1 MSNSEC
7 FKIDMGCECYPPAP
21 DKPLPFLFPL
31 YGASKPATIYAGFF
45 YTHPSNPGKVGVGN
59 GISIP
64 NYSNYTFGLNFGQ
77 TLPIVIDPPSGF
89 PGPGLVQA
97 TATMTINSVGDVTVT
112 MTNNGA
118 GYNIGAT
125 IMTGVNHTYSNRFQI
140 INVKYSAATDLGQP
154 VGLLALPLPFRP
166 NLTLASA
173 KVIPQL
179 CGYIENII
187 SGGAIT
193 ANCKWYKNGVQIGNT
208 LSKVIT
214 VEGRHKIVHYCPA
227 TTFLSTDKL
236 SYQITSTSTD
246 LVNFTGDIIYYI
258 QYI

>member
-1 MSNSEC
+1 
-7 FKIDMGCECYPPAP
+7 MGCECYPSPP

-31 YGASKPATIYAGFF
+31 YGPSHTAVTYGGFF

-77 TLPIVIDPPSGF
+77 TLPIVIDPPAGF
-89 PGPGLVQA
+89 PGAGLVQA

-125 IMTGVNHTYSNRFQI
+125 TMMSVGQTLSNYFQI
-140 INVKYSAATDLGQP
+140 INVKASAATDLGQP
-154 VGLLALPLPFRP
+154 VGLLALPLPLRP
-166 NLTLASA
+166 NLALASA

-179 CGYIENII
+179 CGYIENTI
-187 SGGAIT
+187 SGGPIT
-193 ANCKWYKNGVQIGNT
+193 VNCKWYKNGVQIGST
-208 LSKVIT
+208 MSKVIT
-214 VEGRHKIVHYCPA
+214 VEGKHKIVHYCPA
-227 TTFLSTDKL
+227 TTFLNTDKI
-236 SYQITSTSTD
+236 SYQITSSSTN

>member
-7 FKIDMGCECYPPAP
+7 FKIDMGCECYPSPP

-31 YGASKPATIYAGFF
+31 YSDEVITYVGYF

-64 NYSNYTFGLNFGQ
+64 SYSNYTFQENFAQ

-89 PGPGLVQA
+89 PGAGLVQA
-97 TATMTINSVGDVTVT
+97 TATMTIDSVGNATIT

-125 IMTGVNHTYSNRFQI
+125 IMTAVGYTFSNDFQI
-140 INVKYSAATDLGQP
+140 INVKAPAATDLGQP
-154 VGLLALPLPFRP
+154 VGLLSLPLPFRP

-179 CGYIENII
+179 CGYLENSI
-187 SGGAIT
+187 SGGPI
-193 ANCKWYKNGVQIGNT
+193 NVHFKWYKNGVQIGQT
-208 LSKVIT
+208 QTKKIT
-214 VEGRHKIVHYCPA
+214 TEGRHKIVHYCPT
-227 TTFLSTDKL
+227 TTFLNTDKI
-236 SYQITSTSTD
+236 SYQITCSD
-246 LVNFTGDIIYYI
+246 ANLVNFTGDIIYYI